1 MIQCVPEAISETRPV
16 ILVPVW
22 RPLLPRSGARMHQTR
37 QMLTRN
43 DADKTKVWRLIWIS
57 VAVAVAFTCG
67 YLMRVIFP
75 TWELEPLY
83 RAVRVLAPSP
93 AAAGIAAVIAATIAA
108 TALGR
113 QLAHNKLV
121 EKDRDWW
128 RAFEWAVDRALPKNT
143 AERLLP
149 FSHSVNTLTAL
160 HKSAANPVQE
170 QACSGFLDH
179 LSQLDSDQV
188 FSIPRGHA
196 ASAGDTRGSE
206 RNYTPT
212 ERPEAKIAA
221 LTEYLSATA
230 GTQTRSPG
238 AESHLYELR
247 VREALNEIVSA
258 NSGELEMLEDPDSGQ
273 RRLRFDALVRVGE
286 TPVIIETK
294 NLSSRHSDRV
304 DSRTLNQLRGYLSG
318 FPSPEARALLVTP
331 IALAVDV
338 HQAPQADRIASV
350 RWTSP
355 EDNPA
360 LLKALHH
367 LAAD

>member
-1 MIQCVPEAISETRPV
+1 
-16 ILVPVW
+16 
-22 RPLLPRSGARMHQTR
+22 
-37 QMLTRN
+37 MLTRN
-43 DADKTKVWRLIWIS
+43 DANKTRIWRLIWIS
-57 VAVAVAFTCG
+57 VTVAVAFACG
-67 YLMRVIFP
+67 YLIRVIFP

-93 AAAGIAAVIAATIAA
+93 AAAGIAAVIAAAIAA

-128 RAFEWAVDRALPKNT
+128 RAFEWAVDRALPKNS
-143 AERLLP
+143 AERMLP
-149 FSHSVNTLTAL
+149 FSHSVNTLNAL
-160 HKSAANPVQE
+160 HKGAANPVQE
-170 QACSGFLDH
+170 QACNGFLDH
-179 LSQLDSDQV
+179 LSELDRDQA
-188 FSIPRGHA
+188 FSTPQGHA

-230 GTQTRSPG
+230 GTQTRSSG

-247 VREALNEIVSA
+247 VREALKEIVSA
-258 NSGELEMLEDPDSGQ
+258 NSGELEMLKDNRQ
-273 RRLRFDALVRVGE
+273 RGLEFDALVRVGE

-294 NLSSRHSDRV
+294 NLSSRHSDHV

-331 IALAVDV
+331 IALAVDFR
-338 HQAPQADRIASV
+338 QAPRADRIASV